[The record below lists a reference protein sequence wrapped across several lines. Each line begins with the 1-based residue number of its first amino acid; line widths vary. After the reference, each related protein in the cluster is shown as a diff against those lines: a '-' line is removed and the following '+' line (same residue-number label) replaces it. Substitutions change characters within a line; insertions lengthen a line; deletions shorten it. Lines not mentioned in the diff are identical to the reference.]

1 MAALL
6 LAALLSRRQFARPRG
21 LRGLLAGEVM
31 AWSNRAVN
39 RWTLDLLGVSR
50 HDRVLEVGSGAG
62 VGLSLAAQRARRGL
76 VAGLDLSPVM
86 LRRAGWRTRRA
97 ARKGRLQLRPGSA
110 TALPW
115 PDATFTRAFSVNTSN
130 EWPDRRGTLAELH
143 RVLAPGGRL
152 AITTQQRTARS
163 DEEAEAGAARA
174 AGELAAAG
182 FAGVRLVRGR
192 LGGHLTFCLLAE
204 RPGAEPSPLGG
215 QDLDGR

>member
-1 MAALL
+1 VGLG
-6 LAALLSRRQFARPRG
+6 LAA
-21 LRGLLAGEVM
+21 
-31 AWSNRAVN
+31 
-39 RWTLDLLGVSR
+39 
-50 HDRVLEVGSGAG
+50 H
-62 VGLSLAAQRARRGL
+62 RARRGL

-86 LRRAGWRTRRA
+86 LRRAGWRNRRA
-97 ARKGRLQLRPGSA
+97 ARRGRLQLRLGSA

-115 PDATFTRAFSVNTSN
+115 PDATFTRAFSVNTST
-130 EWPDRRGTLAELH
+130 EWPDRRGTLAELY

-182 FAGVRLVRGR
+182 FAGVRLARAR

-204 RPGAEPSPLGG
+204 RPGNEPASPVGG
-215 QDLDGR
+215 PSRDGS